1 MELKKDREI
10 VEVVDPYIKEV
21 IINTLNQDKGQNI
34 PKDGDLTISQMELLT
49 DLDISSIEVHDFT
62 GLQYATNLTNLVMD
76 KNKQEGINALI
87 NLMNDV
93 AISDSDKKEDV
104 INKPVM
110 ETSMESMEDPLEEM
124 VIEVSQEEVIDIL
137 QEQVTKP
144 EKSNEHGLKN
154 MQELPLDQEPLD
166 AEELAEGLEYKTQN
180 IKEAVSIPDS
190 TLKATIISTL
200 NESYGQ
206 AIIEDVSPR
215 QMELLSVLHINNCN
229 ISDLNGLEYA
239 TNLVELRLDNNNVS
253 ELSALRSL
261 SKLTFLSAHHNA
273 ITDVLP
279 LASLKRLTSLNL
291 SHNELTNIEPLQH
304 LSNLVYLNISNNGIA
319 DIEPLD
325 NLKAKAN
332 VSNQTI
338 IIPKMHI
345 PNPEFTITNLLNTKR
360 GTGLEV
366 SKGAHVP
373 DSWVIRADNNDGIV
387 LNNALTHRILLQMS
401 ITFQYHNLVEADTF
415 SGQLLFDIVTTATP
429 IHFPDPVLQQ
439 AIIKV
444 LQTSYN
450 QNIQENS
457 NITAGQMELLKVLD
471 VSNLGIK
478 DLTGLQYAKNLL
490 DLNISGNAIH
500 DISVISSLTNLVVL
514 AAHHNHIEDITALT
528 NITNLVS
535 LELQNN
541 CISNI
546 NSLRRLINI
555 ANLNL
560 SHNRISNI
568 NPLQDLKGYA
578 NIREQTITIPQLELT
593 MKEEVVE
600 NILKTPY
607 GSDLQLQVG
616 NNVPKWWQISP
627 TINDG
632 IHFSNVT
639 ATEELRDVDI
649 LFSYDSLEFNGRIQF
664 TTILT
669 SIINENVVDIPDSAL
684 RTAIIET
691 LNSKYNENVSVD
703 DEIRENQLELLTSLD
718 VSGHNIKE
726 LTGLE
731 SAVNLV
737 KLNISCNQITDI
749 SPLKGSAKLTVLALH
764 GNNLHNL
771 TVLSNIKGLTYI
783 SLDNNLINNISYL
796 RDLTNLKTIELHPYN
811 K

>member
-10 VEVVDPYIKEV
+10 VEIVDPHIKEV

-34 PKDGDLTISQMELLT
+34 PIDGDLTISQMELLT

-93 AISDSDKKEDV
+93 AISDSDKQED
-104 INKPVM
+104 IIDKPVM
-110 ETSMESMEDPLEEM
+110 ESSMESMEDPLEEEM

-144 EKSNEHGLKN
+144 EIRNEDNLEN
-154 MQELPLDQEPLD
+154 VQESPLDHEPLD
-166 AEELAEGLEYKTQN
+166 AEELEYKTQN

-206 AIIEDVSPR
+206 AVIEDVSPR

-229 ISDLNGLEYA
+229 ISDLRGLEYA

-253 ELSALRSL
+253 DVSALRSL
-261 SKLTFLSAHHNA
+261 VKLTFLSAHHNA

-291 SHNELTNIEPLQH
+291 SHNKLTNIEPLQH
-304 LSNLVYLNISNNGIA
+304 LTNLVYLNISNNGIA
-319 DIEPLD
+319 DIEPLE
-325 NLKAKAN
+325 NLKVKAN

-373 DSWVIRADNNDGIV
+373 DSWVIRANNNDGIV

-490 DLNISGNAIH
+490 DLNISGNAIQ

-541 CISNI
+541 RISNI
-546 NSLRRLINI
+546 NSLRRLTNI

-568 NPLQDLKGYA
+568 NPLHDLKGYA

-593 MKEEVVE
+593 MKDEVVE

-632 IHFSNVT
+632 IHFSNIT
-639 ATEELRDVDI
+639 ATEELKGIDI
-649 LFSYDSLEFNGRIQF
+649 LFSYDSLEFNGTIEF
-664 TTILT
+664 TTIVT

-684 RTAIIET
+684 RTAIIDT
-691 LNSKYNENVSVD
+691 LNSKYNENISVD
-703 DEIRENQLELLTSLD
+703 DDIRENQLELLTSLD

-737 KLNISCNQITDI
+737 KLNISGNQITDI

-764 GNNLHNL
+764 GNNLNNL
-771 TVLSNIKGLTYI
+771 TILSNLTGLTYI